1 MTIFILGGTGFI
13 GSALA
18 QHCQA
23 EGYGYEVIHR
33 ANYNQWR
40 GQSCEILI
48 NANGN
53 SRKYLSWEDPL
64 QDFDLSVRSVR
75 ASLEDFDCQRYIFLS
90 SAEVYPDSSGPQT
103 SWEDQLIEP
112 SHQSP
117 YGFHKYL
124 AEQCVRH
131 QAKSWLIFRLSGFV
145 GPGLQKNPIFD
156 IIHQRPLWVAP
167 ESEFQYLHTRDLS
180 RIIFEMVGNGLA
192 QEIINIGAQGVVRL
206 TEVIKWARRRV
217 ITQPG
222 SPVTRCEIN
231 IEKVRKYCEIP
242 TSQETI
248 QGFLRE
254 SQLY

>member
-18 QHCQA
+18 RHCQA
-23 EGYGYEVIHR
+23 QGYAYEVIHK

-40 GQSCEILI
+40 GQSCDILI
-48 NANGN
+48 NAAGN
-53 SRKYLSWEDPL
+53 SRKYLAWEEPL

-75 ASLEDFDCQRYIFLS
+75 ASLEDFDYQRYISLS
-90 SAEVYPDSSGPQT
+90 SAEVYPDSSRPST
-103 SWEDQLIEP
+103 SSEDQLIEP
-112 SHQSP
+112 ARQSP

-145 GPGLQKNPIFD
+145 GPGLKKNPIFD
-156 IIHQRPLWVAP
+156 IIHERPLWVAP

-180 RIIFEMVGNGLA
+180 RIIFEMLGTGLA

-206 TEVIKWARRRV
+206 TEVINWAQRRV

-222 SPVTRCEIN
+222 SPVIRCEIN
-231 IEKVRKYCEIP
+231 IDKVKRYCQIP
-242 TSQETI
+242 ESRETI
-248 QGFLRE
+248 RAFLRE
-254 SQLY
+254 SQPY